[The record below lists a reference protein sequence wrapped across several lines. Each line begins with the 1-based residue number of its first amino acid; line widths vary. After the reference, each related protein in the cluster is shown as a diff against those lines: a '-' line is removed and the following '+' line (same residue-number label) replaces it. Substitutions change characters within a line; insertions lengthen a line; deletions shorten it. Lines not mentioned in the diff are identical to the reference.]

1 MRSMFDHVLL
11 AWVCSIA
18 IDCSAGTEWQ
28 ERPLQAGSF
37 CGAVAQHTKSE
48 SSWRRE
54 WKAEKS
60 RWLATW
66 LRRKMIPSAVDPFGG
81 VLPTKT
87 MFLDCRDMCTYLFL
101 SKLDTHLYIYT
112 YIYLSIYIYIIYIYI
127 YIIYIYIHI
136 YIFDLA
142 ASEQTRAGFHQFH
155 KLKRTAEI
163 GLYDDQIPQSTQY
176 CSDDGRV
183 LNYVTIRTNPFLI
196 IRVPTLGWTS
206 RKLGMKSALTWTTCQ
221 KSPWNVWWEVAV
233 EGHGD
238 VLMKAENL
246 EAHAWRSIW
255 VWYLEMKIRA

>member
-1 MRSMFDHVLL
+1 MQQLQTMFWECLRHMGLFDCYRLLSRNWMARTAFAGWQLLWCCASPKHQIWVLL
-11 AWVCSIA
+11 AQGVEGWEKPLACNLAPNLWFPVPWTYSVVC
-18 IDCSAGTEWQ
+18 CQ
-28 ERPLQAGSF
+28 RRPCFLTVGI
-37 CGAVAQHTKSE
+37 C
-48 SSWRRE
+48 
-54 WKAEKS
+54 
-60 RWLATW
+60 
-66 LRRKMIPSAVDPFGG
+66 
-81 VLPTKT
+81 VLIC
-87 MFLDCRDMCTYLFL
+87 FYQN
-101 SKLDTHLYIYT
+101 STHV
-112 YIYLSIYIYIIYIYI
+112 YIYICI
-127 YIIYIYIHI
+127 I

-176 CSDDGRV
+176 CSDDGRF

-206 RKLGMKSALTWTTCQ
+206 RKLGMKSALTSTTWQ